1 MSSTRVG
8 DIYDALKAKIVSVLP
23 THAALSN
30 PYFPETTS
38 DLALTKAYGIAMG
51 EGTNLLGSE
60 DSGALQSQRNFIVTL
75 SLRKF
80 ATKGNISARETAEKN
95 IMADFSCLKNSIASD
110 RNLSQPALIQKI
122 EYISDGGIE
131 FLRSEQDR
139 NDILLIRTVFA
150 IDYEEVVCVQ

>member
-8 DIYDALKAKIVSVLP
+8 DIYDALKAKVVATLP
-23 THAALSN
+23 THSPLSN

-38 DLALTKAYGIAMG
+38 DLTLTAAYGIAMA
-51 EGTNLLGSE
+51 EGSNLLGSE
-60 DSGALQSQRNFIVTL
+60 NSGAVQTTRNFIVTL

-80 ATKGNISARETAEKN
+80 ATKGNITARDTAEKD
-95 IMADFSCLKNSIASD
+95 IMQDFSCLKNAIAAD
-110 RNLSQPALIQKI
+110 RTLGDPALIQKI
-122 EYISDGGIE
+122 EYVSDGGIE